1 MLALLT
7 LTAAMAAQDLTLKV
21 DDGTQIH
28 ALAEPVAGSEKG
40 VVLVHMQ
47 GRHAG
52 DWSYFGEKL
61 ARSKMQVVMPD
72 LRGHGKNVPEGQ
84 TAPLAEADYL
94 AMEGDVRA
102 AVAWLR
108 AQGVKQVSC
117 VGAALGAN
125 LCAKVAA
132 DDPQVVNLALL
143 SPGLNYKGVRIADA
157 VSRYGDRPL
166 LMVASQDDSYA
177 YTTVIKLE
185 ERAKDAEVKL
195 FEKAGNGTKMLSREP
210 ELEGMLQSWLIGSYQ
225 LASGG
230 VVRPR
235 PAATNDA
242 RDVQATGEKLNSH
255 Q

>member
-7 LTAAMAAQDLTLKV
+7 LTAALAAQDLTLKV

-52 DWSYFGEKL
+52 DWSYMGEKL
-61 ARSKMQVVMPD
+61 AKSKMQVVMPD

-84 TAPLAEADYL
+84 TATLTEADFL
-94 AMEGDVRA
+94 AMERDVRA

-117 VGAALGAN
+117 AGAALGAN

-132 DDPQVVNLALL
+132 DDPQIVNLVVL
-143 SPGLNYKGVRIADA
+143 SPGLNYKGVKIADA
-157 VSRYGDRPL
+157 VTRYGDRPL

-177 YTTVIKLE
+177 YTTVVKLE
-185 ERAKDAEVKL
+185 ERAKDAEVLL
-195 FEKAGNGTKMLSREP
+195 FEKAGSGTKMLSREP
-210 ELEGMLQSWLIGSYQ
+210 ELEGTLISWLIGSYK
-225 LASGG
+225 LANGE

-235 PAATNDA
+235 PSGVNAAKDL
-242 RDVQATGEKLNSH
+242 QSTGEKLNAH